1 MCICICTYVVYRF
14 TITNPKFYYLLFA
27 SILHFPILSPRIF
40 SEEPNFGTNEWW
52 NVKWCS
58 CN

>member
-1 MCICICTYVVYRF
+1 MCICIYTYVVYGYNYKPQ
-14 TITNPKFYYLLFA
+14 ILLSFICQY
-27 SILHFPILSPRIF
+27 SPLPILSPRIF